1 MKNNCGVKKRFF
13 DVILVALCS
22 FVGVGFITGAEI
34 WFYFARFGVNMIWGI
49 IVFGVL
55 IYKLTIFAF
64 SGSGEESYKTTKL
77 KNKVLFVSEILVASA
92 MISGLFETAR
102 TLFDKCWFLVF
113 VVAISLLILLF
124 FSEKKSFIIYN
135 YFVSFFIIFVIVNLF
150 FFNNDNDFKFI
161 TFNNL
166 NSGLKSSV
174 LSCLFSMIYVFMN
187 VSEIRPILERN
198 SKNFNLKTKRLI
210 ALFLSILLIFL
221 IFLFSFALFQNGW
234 TVNFQMPFLMIFK
247 RGGGVIK
254 FVFLVGVLMTMISTA
269 QGCLI
274 GAKDKLN
281 YLKNDNNFASIIVI
295 LSSLIFG
302 QIPFW
307 FFIKIIYPI
316 LAVLNFNLFVSQ
328 IISSKKLKTCKKVSR
343 V

>member
-1 MKNNCGVKKRFF
+1 
-13 DVILVALCS
+13 
-22 FVGVGFITGAEI
+22 
-34 WFYFARFGVNMIWGI
+34 
-49 IVFGVL
+49 
-55 IYKLTIFAF
+55 
-64 SGSGEESYKTTKL
+64 
-77 KNKVLFVSEILVASA
+77 
-92 MISGLFETAR
+92 
-102 TLFDKCWFLVF
+102 
-113 VVAISLLILLF
+113 
-124 FSEKKSFIIYN
+124 
-135 YFVSFFIIFVIVNLF
+135 
-150 FFNNDNDFKFI
+150 
-161 TFNNL
+161 
-166 NSGLKSSV
+166 
-174 LSCLFSMIYVFMN
+174 
-187 VSEIRPILERN
+187 
-198 SKNFNLKTKRLI
+198 
-210 ALFLSILLIFL
+210 
-221 IFLFSFALFQNGW
+221 
-234 TVNFQMPFLMIFK
+234 MIFK